1 MGALLGAALVA
12 VAGLSST
19 AAAQELI
26 TLHSFTGDDGAHPQA
41 DLIADPAGNLYGT
54 TPFGGAVGQGTVFR
68 LDSYGTV
75 TVLYSFTGGS
85 DGAAPVAGLIAD
97 AAGNLYGTASRG
109 GTGTFCCGTVFQL
122 DSSGTLTVLHSFTGG
137 SDGGTPQA
145 GLIADAAGNLYG
157 TTSSGGAGYGT
168 VFQLTPSGDLMV
180 LHSFT
185 LSDGT
190 YPHAGLIAD
199 AAGNLYG
206 TTLDGGAF
214 GYGTVF
220 QLAPD
225 GTLTVLHSFT
235 RSDGTHPFAGLLS
248 DAAGNLYGT
257 TQLGGAPGS
266 CNDPDGC
273 GTVFQLD
280 SSGVLTVLHTFT
292 GGSDGARPEAGLIAD
307 AAGNLYG
314 TTRFFGGRGTVFQ
327 VTPSGT
333 LTVLYSFT
341 GGSDGAWPQAG
352 LIADAAGNLYGTTS
366 YGGTSTSCVQGCG
379 TLFELTVPAS
389 FIGGQA
395 RRNMNTKALR
405 QGGAQR
411 GLGGNP

>member
-1 MGALLGAALVA
+1 V
-12 VAGLSST
+12 
-19 AAAQELI
+19 
-26 TLHSFTGDDGAHPQA
+26 
-41 DLIADPAGNLYGT
+41 
-54 TPFGGAVGQGTVFR
+54 
-68 LDSYGTV
+68 
-75 TVLYSFTGGS
+75 
-85 DGAAPVAGLIAD
+85 
-97 AAGNLYGTASRG
+97 
-109 GTGTFCCGTVFQL
+109 
-122 DSSGTLTVLHSFTGG
+122 
-137 SDGGTPQA
+137 
-145 GLIADAAGNLYG
+145 
-157 TTSSGGAGYGT
+157 
-168 VFQLTPSGDLMV
+168 
-180 LHSFT
+180 
-185 LSDGT
+185 
-190 YPHAGLIAD
+190 
-199 AAGNLYG
+199 
-206 TTLDGGAF
+206 
-214 GYGTVF
+214 
-220 QLAPD
+220 APD

-257 TQLGGAPGS
+257 TQLGGVPGS

-280 SSGVLTVLHTFT
+280 SSGVLTVLHNFT

-379 TLFELTVPAS
+379 TVFELTVPPS
-389 FIGGQA
+389 LTWVPGRRHMNMKRLGHGGP
-395 RRNMNTKALR
+395 RMGR
-405 QGGAQR
+405 
-411 GLGGNP
+411 P